1 MYSFHSYGY
10 YLFAIALIHY
20 IAYPTSTIA
29 MHQSKHQIIDHIQT
43 INEQQ
48 QPPQIRYRRF
58 ITVFDNKNY
67 RKQYRSGDNSPLVV
81 SDGEATATATTKD
94 LLQNLGYQTNRVLEG
109 ATDAVLT
116 PVNWLSHITRYW

>member
-1 MYSFHSYGY
+1 M
-10 YLFAIALIHY
+10 
-20 IAYPTSTIA
+20 
-29 MHQSKHQIIDHIQT
+29 
-43 INEQQ
+43 
-48 QPPQIRYRRF
+48 
-58 ITVFDNKNY
+58 
-67 RKQYRSGDNSPLVV
+67 